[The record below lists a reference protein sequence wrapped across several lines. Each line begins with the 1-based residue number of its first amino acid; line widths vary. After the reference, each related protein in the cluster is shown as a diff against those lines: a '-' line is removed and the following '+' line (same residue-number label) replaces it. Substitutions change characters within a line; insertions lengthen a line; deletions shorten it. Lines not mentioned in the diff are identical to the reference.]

1 MMRSIILA
9 LCLLFAS
16 SACVV
21 TFAQKTKSVEE
32 KAQKMVEKL
41 DSLLGLTQEQKDK
54 ILVIY
59 SKPKDQRGKVDAQ
72 LKEILTVEQY
82 KNIRIIKLWKKRR
95 KAKEKLEINKRRKV
109 EIRIKKR
116 LNDEF

>member
-1 MMRSIILA
+1 MRSIILA

-41 DSLLGLTQEQKDK
+41 DK

-82 KNIRIIKLWKKRR
+82 KKYQDNKAVE
-95 KAKEKLEINKRRKV
+95 KAKKGEGKTGNKQEKKGGNKNK
-109 EIRIKKR
+109 EKTK
-116 LNDEF
+116 

>member
-9 LCLLFAS
+9 LCLLFTS
-16 SACVV
+16 SACVF
-21 TFAQKTKSVEE
+21 TFAQKTKSAEE

-41 DSLLGLTQEQKDK
+41 DALLGLTQEQKDK

-82 KNIRIIKLWKKRR
+82 KKYQDNKAVE
-95 KAKEKLEINKRRKV
+95 KAKKGEGKTGDKQEKKGGNKSK
-109 EIRIKKR
+109 EKTK
-116 LNDEF
+116 

>member
-16 SACVV
+16 SACTF
-21 TFAQKTKSVEE
+21 TFAQKVKSAEE

-41 DSLLGLTQEQKDK
+41 DAALGLTQEQKDK

-72 LKEILTVEQY
+72 LKEILTAEQY
-82 KNIRIIKLWKKRR
+82 KKYQDNKAVE
-95 KAKEKLEINKRRKV
+95 KAKKGEGKTGDKQEKKGGNKNK
-109 EIRIKKR
+109 EKTK
-116 LNDEF
+116 

>member
-1 MMRSIILA
+1 MRSIILA

-16 SACVV
+16 SACVF
-21 TFAQKTKSVEE
+21 TFAQKTKSAEE

-41 DSLLGLTQEQKDK
+41 DALLGLTQEQKDK

-82 KNIRIIKLWKKRR
+82 KKYQDNKAVEKAMKGEGKTGDKQEKKGGQRR
-95 KAKEKLEINKRRKV
+95 SSV
-109 EIRIKKR
+109 TSG
-116 LNDEF
+116 

>member
-1 MMRSIILA
+1 MMRGIILA

-32 KAQKMVEKL
+32 MVEKL

-82 KNIRIIKLWKKRR
+82 KKYQDNKAVE
-95 KAKEKLEINKRRKV
+95 KAKKGEGKTGNKQEKKGGNKNK
-109 EIRIKKR
+109 EKTK
-116 LNDEF
+116 